1 MNVISLTF
9 KDHKNYFFFVMKT
22 FWTDVTLIELKE

>member
-1 MNVISLTF
+1 
-9 KDHKNYFFFVMKT
+9 MKT